1 MQLSDKSDPL
11 RVDMSAPTL
20 GAVMLSV
27 GMVPTEGPLPMP
39 RHDDSPAAL
48 TFLPPIVLDREAPLL
63 FDPRLFEQLQVV
75 IEELRGLR
83 QDLADRTW
91 GAWWRRCVVTVT
103 TWFARRR
110 EQ

>member
-27 GMVPTEGPLPMP
+27 GTVPTEGPLPMP
-39 RHDDSPAAL
+39 RHDDSPAPL
-48 TFLPPIVLDREAPLL
+48 TFLPPIVLDRETPPPVL
-63 FDPRLFEQLQVV
+63 FDPRLSEQLQVV

-91 GAWWRRCVVTVT
+91 GAWWRR
-103 TWFARRR
+103 
-110 EQ
+110 